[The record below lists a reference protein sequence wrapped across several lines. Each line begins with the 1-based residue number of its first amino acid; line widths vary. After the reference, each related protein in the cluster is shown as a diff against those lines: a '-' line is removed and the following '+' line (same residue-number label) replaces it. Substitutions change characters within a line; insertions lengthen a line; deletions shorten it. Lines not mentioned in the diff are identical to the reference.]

1 MRLLS
6 LSPYAKKQVVL
17 GKISQGHAKVL
28 VGLDEK
34 KQKVIIDS
42 IIGQKLSVRD
52 AEKMVKNYKK
62 NRSVPATEMK
72 MNLLEKYAKEIE
84 SLLPLKYTL
93 KTKSIE
99 INLTNEKD
107 IHNFLNFLKKA

>member
-6 LSPYAKKQVVL
+6 LSSYAQEQIVS

-52 AEKMVKNYKK
+52 AEKMVKNHKENK
-62 NRSVPATEMK
+62 SETVSASKRI
-72 MNLLEKYAKEIE
+72 LLQKYEKEIE
-84 SLLPLKYTL
+84 SALPFKY
-93 KTKSIE
+93 KIKAKSIE
-99 INLTNEKD
+99 ISLTNEKD